1 MKSVTSGWGRGGSYR
16 RGAGGVERWAKGV
29 PGRGTGG
36 SRCVGR
42 GSGAGYGGGYRGG
55 LEGIQRGVHGRG
67 VGGSR
72 GCRGVVSEGLGQG
85 MVRFRGVGRR
95 SRTIKLVH
103 SNPNSCAFAIMALIQ
118 KLLLPPSH
126 SGLPPQPTHPAKR
139 RLIIRH
145 VSSVSPSRPAGVRQI
160 THSSRRRRP
169 VGS

>member
-1 MKSVTSGWGRGGSYR
+1 MRLVTSGWGRGGSYR
-16 RGAGGVERWAKGV
+16 RGEGGGK
-29 PGRGTGG
+29 
-36 SRCVGR
+36 R
-42 GSGAGYGGGYRGG
+42 GSGERYGGFQVGQERF
-55 LEGIQRGVHGRG
+55 QSRVRRGVQGGFGRDPE
-67 VGGSR
+67 GGPWK
-72 GCRGVVSEGLGQG
+72 GCRRFQGVSGVVSEGLGQG

-103 SNPNSCAFAIMALIQ
+103 LNPNSCTFAIMALIQ

-145 VSSVSPSRPAGVRQI
+145 VSSVSPSWPAGVRQI